1 MGEMNWLRRWL
12 PKRGVRGEDWHY
24 LPPARPAGREQMMVT
39 RADGYDFARLD
50 WQACEGCRIG
60 LVIAVRV
67 TDEYQ
72 GRGYAG
78 RMLRYALRDHED
90 YVWTTTAQKPMGK
103 VFFRRM
109 SQRTGVQFGD
119 GRKPILCPHMRA
131 AHGLPGPALQI
142 PAVD

>member
-1 MGEMNWLRRWL
+1 MRWLRRWL
-12 PKRGVRGEDWHY
+12 PKREVPGEDWHY
-24 LPPARPAGREQMMVT
+24 LPPAWPAGREQVMVT

-50 WQACEGCRIG
+50 WQACEACRTG

-67 TDEYQ
+67 TSEYQ

-78 RMLRYALRDHED
+78 RMLRYALRSREN
-90 YVWTTTAQKPMGK
+90 YMWTTTVQKAMGK

-131 AHGLPGPALQI
+131 AHGLPGPAQQM